1 MSNEEGGALPVGTWE
16 LVSLLSERPDGS
28 TFEPFGPHPSGRI
41 VYDETGHV
49 TAMIVGEQR
58 NEATGKPSPPEF
70 LSQFTAYF
78 GTYRVDAIR
87 GDIVHNVT
95 TSLNGTQASDE
106 LRRHYKIENNTLSL
120 SFSRIRE
127 SVEVTSRLVWKR
139 ISPP

>member
-1 MSNEEGGALPVGTWE
+1 M
-16 LVSLLSERPDGS
+16 
-28 TFEPFGPHPSGRI
+28 
-41 VYDETGHV
+41 
-49 TAMIVGEQR
+49 TAIIVGEQR
-58 NEATGKPSPPEF
+58 NEASGKPSPPEF

-78 GTYRVDAIR
+78 GTYRIDAIR

-95 TSLNGTQASDE
+95 TSLNGAQASDE
-106 LRRHYKIENNTLSL
+106 LRRHYNIENNTLSL